1 VQGLHLILKIG
12 NFDLGTNVVNN
23 NVQLVFGF
31 SFTVKSFS
39 SLPTTLDLTN
49 RTRPNAFDP
58 ATSAFEEG
66 LRIFRTKL
74 TADPKKR
81 DATLVVTTL
90 QDVLDEVSEAQS
102 QYETKRLESRTR
114 KCIVAFSKRVHYY
127 GNVMDVVVQHHPEYA
142 SLAWG
147 AMKIVFGVRDMLHVS
162 QKCS

>member
-1 VQGLHLILKIG
+1 VQGLHLILKTR
-12 NFDLGTNVVNN
+12 NSKFDTNVVH

-31 SFTVKSFS
+31 SLTVRSFS

-49 RTRPNAFDP
+49 RTRPNTFDP

-66 LRIFRTKL
+66 LRFFQIKL

-81 DATLVVTTL
+81 NATLMVTKL
-90 QDVLDEVSEAQS
+90 QDVLDGVSKAQS
-102 QYETKRLESRTR
+102 LYETKRSESKTR